1 MKNKVVNKLLNIC
14 FDIVII
20 VLVLLAVIISISTF
34 TARSNNGVP
43 DLFGYSPFSVQ
54 SGSMEP
60 TIMTGD
66 YIIVDRVSADEANN
80 LEKGDII
87 SFHTIIEE
95 TVTIN
100 THRIVDVIKD
110 GEIIYYQTQGD
121 NKETNP
127 EPDEALVAPGDVIGI
142 YEGTRIPAL
151 GKVMNFLTSKWG
163 FFFVILVPVL
173 LFTCFQVYKLIA
185 AVMHNK
191 KIEMVE
197 DAAEGTSD
205 EVKDKIIA
213 EYLAQQKKDAEN
225 GSDNTSDG
233 EDSAE

>member
-1 MKNKVVNKLLNIC
+1 MKNKVVNKILNIC
-14 FDIVII
+14 FDIII
-20 VLVLLAVIISISTF
+20 VALVLLAVVISISTF

-60 TIMTGD
+60 TIKTGD
-66 YIIVDRVSADEANN
+66 YIIVERCSREEAEN

-110 GEIIYYQTQGD
+110 GNITYYQTQGD

-127 EPDEALVAPGDVIGI
+127 DPDETLVAPGDVIGI

-151 GKVMNFLTSKWG
+151 GKVMNFLNSKWG

-173 LFTCFQVYKLIA
+173 LFTCYQVYKLIA
-185 AVMHNK
+185 AIMHNK
-191 KIEMVE
+191 KVEMVE

-205 EVKDKIIA
+205 EVKDRIIA
-213 EYLAQQKKDAEN
+213 EYLAQQKEEAEN
-225 GSDNTSDG
+225 NSENNSGDDA
-233 EDSAE
+233 AE